1 MIQLLN
7 IVSLYNFRKLLRN
20 QKCLL
25 LTKIIAMAIP
35 RLCVCSAMVRRDL
48 FLGQMAASYNQIV
61 SSSYLT
67 TATVRLCWANPRSLS
82 FKLAGEVNAFLK
94 ILVCNWKIMFT
105 CNLKVMIT
113 CNFLI
118 KSKCK
123 LRRTCIIAVKLHN
136 IWCLSEIIVSIKVK
150 DSFLNN
156 ILFEHLSCCIHVLH
170 LLLKI
175 VKLSRIYH
183 VNSI

>member
-1 MIQLLN
+1 MQCMIQLMN

-123 LRRTCIIAVKLHN
+123 LRHTCILAVKLHN
-136 IWCLSEIIVSIKVK
+136 IWMFYLIFIRDHCQ
-150 DSFLNN
+150 
-156 ILFEHLSCCIHVLH
+156 
-170 LLLKI
+170 
-175 VKLSRIYH
+175 Y
-183 VNSI
+183 